1 MSSAVGH
8 DRTCPTAF
16 NPPRFETR
24 GPRATRG
31 LCSRQIAIP
40 DEEERITMTR
50 AIVYTEFGGPEV
62 LAVTEAPTPELRP
75 AHLIVRVE
83 AAGVNPID
91 AKLRAGR
98 RGAASSSFTSRPR
111 DFSRS
116 SSTSRCAAAS
126 PAIPPPTTRVLR

>member
-1 MSSAVGH
+1 M
-8 DRTCPTAF
+8 
-16 NPPRFETR
+16 
-24 GPRATRG
+24 RAM
-31 LCSRQIAIP
+31 A
-40 DEEERITMTR
+40 MTQ
-50 AIVYTEFGGPEV
+50 AGGPEV
-62 LAVTEAPTPELRP
+62 LALTDVERPIRLNAEL
-75 AHLIVRVE
+75 LVKVV